1 MAKYNNKVV
10 ISGGTIID
18 LTKDSVTADK
28 LLTGYT
34 AHDKSGAPV
43 SGSMADNGAIDATIT
58 TPTQSVTVPAGY
70 TKGGTV
76 KLDSTSAANITS
88 ANIKKGV
95 TILGVEG
102 SAVGEISITYED
114 NDAGGQT
121 AIIGG

>member
-1 MAKYNNKVV
+1 M
-10 ISGGTIID
+10 D

-43 SGSMADNGAIDATIT
+43 NGTMADNGTISGTIT
-58 TPTQSVTVPAGY
+58 KPTEAVNIPVGY
-70 TKGGTV
+70 TKGGEV
-76 KLDSTSAANITS
+76 KIDSASAENLTS

-102 SAVGEISITYED
+102 SAVGEITIRYED